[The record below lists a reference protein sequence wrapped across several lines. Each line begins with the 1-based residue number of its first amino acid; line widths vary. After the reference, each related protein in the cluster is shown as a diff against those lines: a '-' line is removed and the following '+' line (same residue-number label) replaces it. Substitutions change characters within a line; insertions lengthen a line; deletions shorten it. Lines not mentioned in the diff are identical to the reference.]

1 MTSFV
6 SESFMIF
13 FVLYDYVKVVTVIC
27 DIMLILTLSS
37 KVRNKWKG
45 KEKIRMK
52 NENKPSPMFII
63 LTVAD
68 KSMG

>member
-45 KEKIRMK
+45 KGKIRMK
-52 NENKPSPMFII
+52 NENKPSLMFII

-68 KSMG
+68 KSME

>member
-1 MTSFV
+1 
-6 SESFMIF
+6 
-13 FVLYDYVKVVTVIC
+13 
-27 DIMLILTLSS
+27 MLILTLSS

-45 KEKIRMK
+45 KGKIRMK